1 MPDAIDPA
9 TVPADPGVD
18 PVADLGPTTDPE
30 PAAWAE
36 VVARWDEP
44 AAHRAYLGRFP
55 DLDGLATAGRRYR
68 EVLAARPQDA
78 VAQAMKAEVVKRATV
93 VGLASLPR
101 TPPPALAGGRWRRI
115 AVLALAAWLASAV
128 AWLVYQLLSGPIP

>member
-1 MPDAIDPA
+1 MPDTTAPNPAPEVPGAADPA
-9 TVPADPGVD
+9 TGS
-18 PVADLGPTTDPE
+18 E

-68 EVLAARPQDA
+68 DVLAARPQDA

-128 AWLVYQLLSGPIP
+128 AWLVYQLLSGKAP